1 MVGDAKEGAAAKTKR
16 GAAAKERMKKRKLR
30 SDSHQTQITKLK
42 EDAARLESELAAL
55 AREQAEIK
63 MDKIRA
69 EEKAQYEVNSAE
81 MEMIFAGK
89 QRTLSKYWR
98 GCKVVVLQQQFDE
111 KQARKVLRP
120 PNERSIVAG
129 THSVHPLERKGFIVT
144 SCNAEPEAQNFRQQP
159 QQNCLT

>member
-1 MVGDAKEGAAAKTKR
+1 MKKREQLQQKKE

-30 SDSHQTQITKLK
+30 SDSRQTQITKLK
-42 EDAARLESELAAL
+42 EDAAKLESELAAL
-55 AREQAEIK
+55 AREQAE

-81 MEMIFAGK
+81 RDMIFAGK

-111 KQARKVLRP
+111 KQARKGLRP
-120 PNERSIVAG
+120 PM
-129 THSVHPLERKGFIVT
+129 KGASLRVRT
-144 SCNAEPEAQNFRQQP
+144 AYTLWKGRVSS
-159 QQNCLT
+159 